1 MILQTPSRLTTPIVT
16 GPTAVRLRP
25 DAAPRPV
32 AANERGTDAR
42 AHLPADQAAVF
53 HFGNQA
59 VSLAQGRQEPPEA
72 SEEADA
78 PSDALGDEELSSDD
92 QQAVSALKQR
102 DREVRAHEQTHR
114 SVGGQYAGSI
124 HLDYQVGPDGGRYAV
139 AGSTQIDV
147 APVQGDPAA
156 TLRKM
161 EVVQRAATAPASPS
175 GADHQVAAQASQ
187 HAQRARA
194 ELAAERY
201 GAARELAGNDDSAA
215 SSFEESTR
223 ASFARP
229 PPPADSPP
237 GGLLGITA

>member
-25 DAAPRPV
+25 DATPRPV
-32 AANERGTDAR
+32 ESNQAAENAR
-42 AHLPADQAAVF
+42 AHLPGEQAAVL

-59 VSLAQGRQEPPEA
+59 VSLARGGEQAPEQ

-78 PSDALGDEELSSDD
+78 ADEAAGDESLSKDD
-92 QQAVSALKQR
+92 EQALSALRQR

-124 HLDYQVGPDGGRYAV
+124 HLDYQVGPDGERYAV
-139 AGSTQIDV
+139 AGSTPIDV
-147 APVQGDPAA
+147 APIAGDPAA

-161 EVVQRAATAPASPS
+161 EIVHRAATAPASPS
-175 GADHQVAAQASQ
+175 GADHRVAAEATQR
-187 HAQRARA
+187 AQRARA

-201 GAARELAGNDDSAA
+201 ERAHELARGGSEASSENAPASAA
-215 SSFEESTR
+215 
-223 ASFARP
+223 
-229 PPPADSPP
+229 PPPARADGPP
-237 GGLLGITA
+237 GGLLGISA